1 MSPCTPM
8 RHNMLYCRDTATS
21 ITAGISTGCEG
32 GDVKEKK
39 KKIIFTLDIQAS
51 KHRLGW

>member
-32 GDVKEKK
+32 GDVEKNHMQ
-39 KKIIFTLDIQAS
+39 FTLDIQAS
-51 KHRLGW
+51 KHRLG